1 MSDIANPFQTA
12 VDEHRDTSIPDSPHP
27 MLSSEQWADM
37 QSSVPE
43 VTGSLTALTELAT
56 QLQTFQRPM
65 GPDEAVTVMQGLEA
79 LSRIVDL
86 L

>member
-1 MSDIANPFQTA
+1 MSDIANPFQAA

-27 MLSSEQWADM
+27 MLSGEQWADM

-56 QLQTFQRPM
+56 QYRRPSSVRWD
-65 GPDEAVTVMQGLEA
+65 PTR
-79 LSRIVDL
+79 LSP
-86 L
+86 